1 VNKSVDDET
10 FAAAASKLTI
20 AKREKTRL
28 GFRKVC
34 EKKPEETK
42 AEEAKSSQAV
52 ASTKVGKVS
61 YAEAL
66 RF

>member
-1 VNKSVDDET
+1 
-10 FAAAASKLTI
+10 LTI

-42 AEEAKSSQAV
+42 AEEANSSQAV